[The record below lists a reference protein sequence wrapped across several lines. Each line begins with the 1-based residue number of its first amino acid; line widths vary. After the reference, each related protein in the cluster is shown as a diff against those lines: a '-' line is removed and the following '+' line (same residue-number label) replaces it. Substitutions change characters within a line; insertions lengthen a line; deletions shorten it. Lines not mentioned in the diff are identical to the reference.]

1 MTHAEHTPY
10 RENIPAYAIGAL
22 DDRDIAALEA
32 HLRTCVSCQ
41 NELAEYQSVSASL
54 LTAVPPKQPPAA
66 LRTRLAGR
74 LPSARRTTTRPQS
87 TFSLNRLALGLTFI
101 ALLVLNFASFMQLRQ
116 IHSQQAR
123 LSSQFENAQAAL
135 VMLSSPNVVMLP
147 VLGET
152 VSGTLLLDRE
162 RNQAVL
168 VTQNLPPLSESQI
181 YQIWLVKPNGGR
193 DSAGLF
199 RPESGQSYTTQDIST
214 SQPFSNYLGIGVTV
228 EPAGGS
234 DAPTGERV
242 FKVDF

>member
-1 MTHAEHTPY
+1 MTHDEHTPY

-22 DDRDIAALEA
+22 EDGDIAALET
-32 HLRTCVSCQ
+32 HLRSCVSCQ
-41 NELAEYQSVSASL
+41 NELAEYRAMSASL

-74 LPSARRTTTRPQS
+74 LPSARKSTRPQFS
-87 TFSLNRLALGLTFI
+87 FSLSRLALGLTVI

-116 IHSQQAR
+116 IQSQQAR

-135 VMLSSPNVVMLP
+135 AMLSSPNVIMLP
-147 VLGET
+147 VLGGN

-181 YQIWLVKPNGGR
+181 YQIWLVKPDGGR

-199 RPESGQSYTTQDIST
+199 RTESGQSYATQHIST

-242 FKVDF
+242 LKVDF